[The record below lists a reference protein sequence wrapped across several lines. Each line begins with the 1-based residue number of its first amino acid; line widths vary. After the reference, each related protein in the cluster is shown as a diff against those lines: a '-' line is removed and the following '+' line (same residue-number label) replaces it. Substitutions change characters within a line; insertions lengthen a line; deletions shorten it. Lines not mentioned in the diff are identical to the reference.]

1 MSWHHLI
8 PYSLLKDVW
17 KRLVDLHLASASKE
31 AAMPIRQYLR
41 LADRNFHDLDQ
52 KLNRMRISHS
62 HQRRASHNEMRPI
75 EIAEIDELRTA
86 ASWPVWN
93 VVEGPNNRSDD
104 PKDHDFERFSFGLTP
119 VQSMRMRC
127 VELMY
132 AEMRIFVA
140 SGPGVASSRR
150 FGEAIRTARLMA
162 GGDEPIRFSAEMWV
176 MESDGRWHK
185 RRGEA

>member
-17 KRLVDLHLASASKE
+17 KRLVDLHLARASKE

-41 LADRNFHDLDQ
+41 LADRNLQALDQ
-52 KLNRMRISHS
+52 KLDRMRMSHS
-62 HQRRASHNEMRPI
+62 QQRRASHNEMRPL

-104 PKDHDFERFSFGLTP
+104 PKDHGFECFTFGLTP
-119 VQSMRMRC
+119 MQSTRMRC

-132 AEMRIFVA
+132 AEMQIFLA
-140 SGPGVASSRR
+140 SGPGVESSQR
-150 FGEAIRTARLMA
+150 FGGAIRTARQMA
-162 GGDEPIRFSAEMWV
+162 GGDEPIRYRAEMWV
-176 MESDGRWHK
+176 MEADGRWRK
-185 RRGEA
+185 RRENS